1 MARDG
6 LEDAQRAFQK
16 RIRAL
21 REAKKW
27 SLGEAGRASGLT
39 GSLWRKYE
47 EGEVEPRLTQL
58 LRIQRA
64 LGLPSVELLF
74 GPLPTEGVLE

>member
-1 MARDG
+1 MAAG
-6 LEDAQRAFQK
+6 SPGDAHRAFQA

-21 REAKKW
+21 REARGW

-47 EGEVEPRLTQL
+47 LGQVEPRLTQL

-64 LGLPSVELLF
+64 LELQSLELLF
-74 GPLPTEGVLE
+74 GPLPSAGE